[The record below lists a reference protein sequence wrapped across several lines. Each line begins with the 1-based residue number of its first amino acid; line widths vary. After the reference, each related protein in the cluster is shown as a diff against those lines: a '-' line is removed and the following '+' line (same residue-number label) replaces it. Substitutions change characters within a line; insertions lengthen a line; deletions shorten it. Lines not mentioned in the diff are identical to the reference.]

1 MTFFFRPNDLGR
13 AQYGETCAAACILVV
28 NTDVP
33 LLTEGVLRLKVFGDE
48 DGSGSLAPALAL
60 CQAQDWLRGV
70 GVAFGRFRLRIRD
83 RRSVTRSWDQ

>member
-48 DGSGSLAPALAL
+48 DGSGSLALRR
-60 CQAQDWLRGV
+60 AQDWLRGV